1 MASRQIEPL
10 GAIDLGKGL
19 RPSAFRRPFDFEGV
33 ASYGLDVE
41 VAFDGERNHP
51 LAATLANFAERFKR
65 SRERDAGLLHELP
78 ARSDFGVLAFIH
90 LALGN
95 RPGPFILFTPVRAA
109 RMHQEHL
116 QVGTGAP
123 VHQDPRARNRPA

>member
-1 MASRQIEPL
+1 MARWQIEPL
-10 GAIDLGKGL
+10 GAIDLGKTL
-19 RPSAFRRPFDFEGV
+19 HPSTFRRPFDFEGV
-33 ASYGLDVE
+33 ASQCLDVE

-65 SRERDAGLLHELP
+65 YRESDAGLLHELP

-95 RPGPFILFTPVRAA
+95 RPCPFILFAPVRAA
-109 RMHQEHL
+109 RMQQEHL
-116 QVGTGAP
+116 
-123 VHQDPRARNRPA
+123 